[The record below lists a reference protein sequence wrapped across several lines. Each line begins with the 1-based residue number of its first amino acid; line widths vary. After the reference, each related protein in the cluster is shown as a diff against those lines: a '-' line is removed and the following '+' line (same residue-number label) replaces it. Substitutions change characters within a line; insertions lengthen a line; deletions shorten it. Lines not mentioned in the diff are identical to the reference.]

1 MREGEHFICTFYKCY
16 VLQLFKISCISSNG
30 TIFNRN
36 VCYNIKKLSRCRNDH
51 YEGSKVRKIPEILVS
66 TLLLAKTRHPAV
78 SGTTLIRITKFIS
91 NNSNIITETLY
102 FDLEYAL
109 IRLRDMYV
117 L

>member
-1 MREGEHFICTFYKCY
+1 MRKGEHFICTFYKCY

-66 TLLLAKTRHPAV
+66 TLLLAKMYET
-78 SGTTLIRITKFIS
+78 SCSEWYNIDS
-91 NNSNIITETLY
+91 NNKVH
-102 FDLEYAL
+102 F
-109 IRLRDMYV
+109 
-117 L
+117 